1 MKIIITIF
9 GIVTLSLVTF
19 QIHVDEVSSDDIWR
33 FFLLIGVAHLIWFQI
48 WVIKKW
54 RTLGPQ
60 PVTTGLWVISL
71 INIADIAACTY
82 AIFDLQIVYA
92 F

>member
-1 MKIIITIF
+1 MRIMITIF
-9 GIVTLSLVTF
+9 GMVTLGLIIF
-19 QIHVDEVSSDDIWR
+19 QVHGDEISSDEIWR
-33 FFLLIGVAHLIWFQI
+33 FALIIGVAHLIWFQI

-60 PVTTGLWVISL
+60 HVTTGLWLISL

-82 AIFDLQIVYA
+82 AFFDLKMIYSG
-92 F
+92 

>member
-1 MKIIITIF
+1 MKKFLMIL
-9 GIVTLSLVTF
+9 GLVTLGLVFF
-19 QIHVDEVSSDDIWR
+19 QLHIDGISSDDIWR
-33 FFLLIGVAHLIWFQI
+33 SFLLIGVAHLVCFQI

-82 AIFDLQIVYA
+82 AFFDLKMIYSG
-92 F
+92 